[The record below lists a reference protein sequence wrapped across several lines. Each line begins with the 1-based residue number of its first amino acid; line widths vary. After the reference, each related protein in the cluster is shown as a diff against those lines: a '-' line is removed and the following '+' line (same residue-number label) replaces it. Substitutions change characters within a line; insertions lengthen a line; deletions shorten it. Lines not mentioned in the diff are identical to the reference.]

1 MGTSAFILGF
11 FVALGSWTAGKIT
24 KQVDVILHPSKIE
37 KTEKVEKAEIKEE
50 ENDRRN

>member
-1 MGTSAFILGF
+1 MGTSAFVLGF

-24 KQVDVILHPSKIE
+24 KHVDIILYPPKIE
-37 KTEKVEKAEIKEE
+37 KTEKVEKPEIKEE